1 VEAGVAGDSVKFL
14 GPLLMFLVLAN
25 ACGPAETPRIG
36 GSDPASKPVRGG
48 TLTFVLDADV
58 VDLDPLRSR
67 NVSDRAVQ
75 YQIYDSLVSID
86 ASGKIIPWLAQRSTF
101 SDGDTTVTFDLRKDV
116 RYQDGTPFDAE
127 SVKWNID
134 RYRASGSARTAELAP
149 ISAVEVIDAS
159 KIRFRLKAP
168 FPSLL
173 ASLVDRAGMMVSRK
187 AVESGGEDFTRRAFK
202 AGTGPFVLTEVVQD
216 DHVTIERNPDW
227 WGRDRDGDALPY
239 LDRVIFKPI
248 LDGDVR
254 LANVRT
260 GAAQVAIRING
271 KDIPQVRAD
280 TTVAYQETPSFSFG
294 SLIPNRAAG
303 FVFNEGRYVKAVAMA
318 IDRKEI
324 LGNAFAGFGFV
335 GYGALAPPH
344 FAFDSSFR
352 PYETVDTV
360 GAKRLV
366 EEVGKGPLRFELLIP
381 AGDPAMLQT
390 ALLIQ
395 AQLAKAEIT
404 ADLKTV
410 SLGEIQKLQT
420 ERKFSGLTLFG
431 WSGRIDPDGNT
442 FDHFRTGGIL
452 NEASYSNP
460 QVDKLLDEQ
469 RATTDEAKRR
479 AALRAAERIFV
490 LEDPARIWYRFGAA
504 QVLTVKS
511 LQGLEPYPDS
521 LVRLQYAWQRK

>member
-1 VEAGVAGDSVKFL
+1 MGGDPVRFL
-14 GPLLMFLVLAN
+14 GLLSTVLVFAS
-25 ACGPAETPRIG
+25 ACAPAEPGRIG
-36 GSDPASKPVRGG
+36 TAEPTSRPARGG
-48 TLTFVLDADV
+48 TITFVLDADV
-58 VDLDPLRSR
+58 DDLDPLRSR

-75 YQIYDSLVSID
+75 YQIYDSLVRIN
-86 ASGKIIPWLAQRSTF
+86 ATGQIIPWLAQRWTF
-101 SDGDTTVTFDLRKDV
+101 SEGDTAVTFDLRKDV
-116 RYQDGTPFDAE
+116 RYQDGMPFDAE

-134 RYRASGSARTAELAP
+134 RYRIVGSARTAELAP
-149 ISAVEVIDAS
+149 ISAVEVVDAS
-159 KIRFRLKAP
+159 TIRFKLKAP

-187 AVESGGEDFTRRAFK
+187 AVESGGEDFTRKAFK
-202 AGTGPFVLTEVVQD
+202 AGTGPFVLTEAVKD

-280 TTVAYQETPSFSFG
+280 STLAYQETPSFAFG
-294 SLIPNRAAG
+294 SLIPNRAPG

-324 LGNAFAGFGFV
+324 LGNAFAGFGVV

-344 FAFDSSFR
+344 FAFDPSFR
-352 PYETVDTV
+352 PYETADPV

-395 AQLAKAEIT
+395 AQLAKAEIRV
-404 ADLKTV
+404 DLKTV

-442 FDHFRTGGIL
+442 FDHFRTGGVL

-469 RATTDEAKRR
+469 RATTDEARRR

-504 QVLTVKS
+504 QVLTAKS
-511 LQGLEPYPDS
+511 VQGLEPYPDA
-521 LVRLQYAWQRK
+521 LVRLQYAWRRK